1 MQNTN
6 QYNGLIN
13 FNEQIIELHNLA
25 RTLELN
31 ILTKVVSAK
40 LRALADE
47 LSELNRPPSLGRSS
61 NDVIHP
67 DIEQ

>member
-1 MQNTN
+1 MQN
-6 QYNGLIN
+6 IN
-13 FNEQIIELHNLA
+13 HDSFFVNLNEFIIELHNMA
-25 RTLELN
+25 RALELKP
-31 ILTKVVSAK
+31 LTKNVSAK